1 MLELSNPCVFIS
13 LGIVDHISL
22 TSGALLGLLIWLGV
36 KVRRKADVL
45 LFGLGSALVTG
56 MFMPVLCS
64 SHRGLPAPARSRSSP
79 AWELS
84 SEERSYHSKCWVTS
98 VLALLPPLFWQKTGP
113 GSPTGSRSPCASGR
127 NGGVSM
133 QSQDHRMVKQD

>member
-45 LFGLGSALVTG
+45 LFGLCSALVTR

-64 SHRGLPAPARSRSSP
+64 S
-79 AWELS
+79 
-84 SEERSYHSKCWVTS
+84 C
-98 VLALLPPLFWQKTGP
+98 
-113 GSPTGSRSPCASGR
+113 
-127 NGGVSM
+127 
-133 QSQDHRMVKQD
+133 